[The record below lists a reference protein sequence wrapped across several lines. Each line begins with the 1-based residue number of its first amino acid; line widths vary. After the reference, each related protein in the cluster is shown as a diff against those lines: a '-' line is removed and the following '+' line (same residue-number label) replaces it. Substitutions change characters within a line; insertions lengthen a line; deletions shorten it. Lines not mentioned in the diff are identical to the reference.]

1 MDTKTELPAAY
12 NLRYVPQRDGNPGWL
27 ARHLLGISGARSGAH
42 DGLWPAILRG
52 IDAWID
58 QAKHYRDRFESGIG
72 EDYLIAP
79 LWYQQ
84 GEALQG
90 MLNLDMGPLD
100 CGSLDAVIRET
111 LLAEGWKEE

>member
-1 MDTKTELPAAY
+1 VA
-12 NLRYVPQRDGNPGWL
+12 
-27 ARHLLGISGARSGAH
+27 
-42 DGLWPAILRG
+42 RG
-52 IDAWID
+52 IASWIEM
-58 QAKHYRDRFESGIG
+58 AVAYRDRFASGIG
-72 EDYLIAP
+72 EDYVIAP

-84 GEALQG
+84 GEGLRG